1 MPSPRSR
8 CRLALSLVLA
18 AALPSPAAAAAPP
31 PLRCG
36 TGVHESESSGFVLFP
51 QGGIFCPLVA
61 DPKAPRSFLSSVRG
75 EFPRVTGAK
84 NVGSIGVGDSVSFFR
99 FGAGDPG
106 DGVQL
111 GLDAAVFAQFDLG
124 ARSADLLNA
133 DYQVGLPLTFRVG
146 SFSARVRVY
155 HQSSHLGDELLAH
168 AKTEITNEGLSY
180 EAVAMIL
187 SEELGP
193 LRLYAGG
200 DYLFDRTPSTLEA
213 YVAQAGTELRL
224 GPVRG
229 PRFIAALDV
238 KASQQR
244 DWKPAYSVRSGI
256 EIAHWTSPD
265 HPPRVWSIVGEFYD
279 GPSPYGQ
286 FFLDQTRFYGFGL
299 HFQL

>member
-1 MPSPRSR
+1 MSSPRSR
-8 CRLALSLVLA
+8 GRAALALAIA
-18 AALPSPAAAAAPP
+18 AALPGTAAALAPP

-36 TGVHESESSGFVLFP
+36 TGVHESEALGFVLFP

-106 DGVQL
+106 DGVQF
-111 GLDAAVFAQFDLG
+111 GLDAAVFAQFDL
-124 ARSADLLNA
+124 RTPSADLLNA
-133 DYQVGLPLTFRVG
+133 DYQVGLPLTFRAG
-146 SFSARVRVY
+146 SFSGRVRVY

-168 AKTEITNEGLSY
+168 ATTEITNEGLSY

-187 SEELGP
+187 SQEVGP
-193 LRLYAGG
+193 LRIYAGG
-200 DYLFDRTPSTLEA
+200 DYLFHRTPSALEA

-229 PRFIAALDV
+229 PRFVAALDV

-265 HPPRVWSIVGEFYD
+265 HPPRVWSLLGEYYQ

-286 FFLDQTRFYGFGL
+286 FFLDETRFYGFGF